1 LRTACTT
8 RALDVWH
15 DDSSRLSRDNQ
26 HFNMLLCLFEF
37 WGISLISVS
46 DGLDTREERAKVAYQ
61 FRGIITELYL
71 TDLKNKT
78 HRGQMGQVLRGF
90 SVGSRGYGYASVPD
104 GETKHDKK
112 GRLRADGFKLV
123 IVLEEAR
130 IIQRTFRD
138 FIDGKAVTKIAK
150 DVNDERIPTK
160 ARLKGG
166 WNLSTISRILKDE
179 KYIGR
184 FVWNRTTTAKDP
196 LTGKIKQVDR
206 PKEDWVVQERP
217 HIRIISDEDWAAAQR
232 RWQEIDGV
240 FPSKRRKKGFEGKQ
254 RSNVESHPNHLLSG
268 SLKCGACGGAIGLVS
283 GKGSGYYGCLNASR
297 RACENKVLIA
307 RKRLEDKFVAALNE
321 KVLDPELLDQ
331 VFQRTA
337 TKVKELFAH
346 VPEELRLKKIELNR
360 AETRVHNFIEFIASG
375 RATPTLADALSQ
387 AEEQVKSLSADV
399 QSMEAAKDH
408 AFTPPPRAWITA
420 RIGRLNHLLATR
432 TEKSALALRRLTG
445 AITLS
450 PQKPEVGK
458 PYYQARCKFDALNLL
473 VEDGGRIYCIG
484 GHDCDQFEPWGDRVG
499 VRGVHAGGA
508 RISADCGRGG
518 EDAGTGHESSGYR
531 GGVGERRKDGA
542 EGAPTRR
549 SSR

>member
-1 LRTACTT
+1 MQV
-8 RALDVWH
+8 DG
-15 DDSSRLSRDNQ
+15 DQGERLSRDGRGMPLPNA
-26 HFNMLLCLFEF
+26 
-37 WGISLISVS
+37 
-46 DGLDTREERAKVAYQ
+46 LDLWC
-61 FRGIITELYL
+61 ELPE
-71 TDLKNKT
+71 
-78 HRGQMGQVLRGF
+78 Q
-90 SVGSRGYGYASVPD
+90 S
-104 GETKHDKK
+104 
-112 GRLRADGFKLV
+112 
-123 IVLEEAR
+123 AR
-130 IIQRTFRD
+130 R
-138 FIDGKAVTKIAK
+138 
-150 DVNDERIPTK
+150 
-160 ARLKGG
+160 
-166 WNLSTISRILKDE
+166 
-179 KYIGR
+179 
-184 FVWNRTTTAKDP
+184 
-196 LTGKIKQVDR
+196 
-206 PKEDWVVQERP
+206 
-217 HIRIISDEDWAAAQR
+217 SDEDWAAAQR

-254 RSNVESHPNHLLSG
+254 RSYVESHPNHLLSG

-307 RKRLEDKFVAALNE
+307 RKRIEDKFVAALNE

-387 AEEQVKSLSADV
+387 AEEQVKSLSADI

-420 RIGRLNHLLATR
+420 RIGKLNHLLATR
-432 TEKSALALRRLTG
+432 TDKSALALRRLTG

-473 VEDGGRIYCIG
+473 VEDGGSNLLHSWRRRPRRRRENEINSRRRC
-484 GHDCDQFEPWGDRVG
+484 
-499 VRGVHAGGA
+499 RGPKGPEHGGGA
-508 RISADCGRGG
+508 GNRTVRSVSAITEPVRILDQQPSDI
-518 EDAGTGHESSGYR
+518 
-531 GGVGERRKDGA
+531 
-542 EGAPTRR
+542 PTNKHPVALHPDP
-549 SSR
+549 